1 MRKPGFK
8 APKDWDRRFLQ
19 LAELTAAW
27 SRDPSTKVG
36 AVAVRDR
43 RILATGYN
51 GLPSGVVDSEFRLTD
66 RDTKMLMTAH
76 AEANCISYAARAGVS
91 LLGSTLY
98 IFPMP
103 PLSHCAALIIQA
115 GISRVVIYDYVVPMR
130 WQQSFDAASDMF
142 SEAGVALLKLPEKED
157 NAKADSLPDE
167 VPSNLASKIPPS
179 LR

>member
-1 MRKPGFK
+1 M
-8 APKDWDRRFLQ
+8 
-19 LAELTAAW
+19 
-27 SRDPSTKVG
+27 
-36 AVAVRDR
+36 
-43 RILATGYN
+43 
-51 GLPSGVVDSEFRLTD
+51 
-66 RDTKMLMTAH
+66 
-76 AEANCISYAARAGVS
+76 S
-91 LLGSTLY
+91 L

-103 PLSHCAALIIQA
+103 PCSHCAASIIQA
-115 GISRVVIYDYVVPMR
+115 GISRVVVYDYVIPMR